1 MQNQIQ
7 FQALQDQHD
16 TEGFTCGVDALDPWL
31 KRIPRQHISKGVS
44 RTFVAVDSAN
54 TTTRVPI
61 LGYYSL
67 TVAEIDTDKLPKDVA
82 KKLRRRVPLVL
93 IGRLANSL
101 AARGQGIGALL
112 LTDALR
118 RIVEV
123 SNNVGVTLI
132 LVDAKD
138 EAAANFYRH
147 FGFISLPDTPHRLAL
162 TVATAQRVF
171 VYRCCLPTIY
181 CASTRA
187 SSSSS

>member
-16 TEGFTCGVDALDPWL
+16 TEGFACGVDALDQWL
-31 KRIPRQHISKGVS
+31 KRIARQHISKGVS
-44 RTFVAVDSAN
+44 RTFVAVDPASPE
-54 TTTRVPI
+54 RI

-82 KKLRRRVPLVL
+82 KKLPRRVPLVL

-101 AARGQGIGALL
+101 TTRGQGIGALL
-112 LTDALR
+112 LVDALR

-147 FGFISLPDTPHRLAL
+147 FGFVSLPETPHRLAL

-171 VYRCCLPTIY
+171 V
-181 CASTRA
+181 
-187 SSSSS
+187 